1 MTVRVIASELCSA
14 THLLSVSRMRSRP
27 IIELLHKD
35 PQWPLRVGLQFT
47 LKWNGINHT
56 SKGSGQAKACR
67 CFRRVCQAWHL
78 TSEVKVL
85 VPGIRRAEG

>member
-56 SKGSGQAKACR
+56 R
-67 CFRRVCQAWHL
+67 
-78 TSEVKVL
+78 
-85 VPGIRRAEG
+85 PGKSDTNSLSPFLQTAQ

>member
-56 SKGSGQAKACR
+56 SQSNRPLKRRMIEAC
-67 CFRRVCQAWHL
+67 
-78 TSEVKVL
+78 
-85 VPGIRRAEG
+85 VPGMALN

>member
-56 SKGSGQAKACR
+56 KPATIALSGLDLRTACSGL
-67 CFRRVCQAWHL
+67 CWRR
-78 TSEVKVL
+78 
-85 VPGIRRAEG
+85 

>member
-14 THLLSVSRMRSRP
+14 THLLSVSRKRSRP

-56 SKGSGQAKACR
+56 RQSKNAKKKALAGLAVAR
-67 CFRRVCQAWHL
+67 FLLR
-78 TSEVKVL
+78 
-85 VPGIRRAEG
+85 

>member
-14 THLLSVSRMRSRP
+14 THLLSVSRKRSRR

-56 SKGSGQAKACR
+56 SAGVAAI
-67 CFRRVCQAWHL
+67 VA
-78 TSEVKVL
+78 
-85 VPGIRRAEG
+85 

>member
-56 SKGSGQAKACR
+56 RPLNSLPMVAGRSQA
-67 CFRRVCQAWHL
+67 
-78 TSEVKVL
+78 
-85 VPGIRRAEG
+85 RAVMHKRIFCT